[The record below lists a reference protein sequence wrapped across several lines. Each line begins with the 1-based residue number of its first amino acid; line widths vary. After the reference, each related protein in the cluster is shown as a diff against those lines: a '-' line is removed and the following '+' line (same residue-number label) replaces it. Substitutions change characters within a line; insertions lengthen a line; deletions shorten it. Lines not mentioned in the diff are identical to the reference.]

1 METQIVI
8 LEGIEF
14 ITPVGFKF
22 PTEFLKDCPDCC
34 GPNSA
39 IWELSIPESIF
50 GLRISPICLV
60 HDDCWTKCEATWAG
74 FHQSNSIF
82 MTNGASMILTKT
94 ESALVRRAR
103 IYALAIGFIL
113 LTFGG
118 APLFWAYK
126 RKQMV
131 QTIASNLSLSV
142 RG

>member
-1 METQIVI
+1 METQIVL

-39 IWELSIPESIF
+39 IWQLSVPESLF
-50 GLRISPICLV
+50 GLRISPACMI
-60 HDDCWTKCEATWAG
+60 HDECWNVVEPTWAG

-82 MTNGASMILTKT
+82 MTNGASMILARTRFGFVKR
-94 ESALVRRAR
+94 VR
-103 IYALAIGFIL
+103 IYGLASGYIL

-126 RKQMV
+126 RRQMV
-131 QTIASNLSLSV
+131 QNIASNLSSSV
-142 RG
+142 KG